1 MATRC
6 LLRPIDTVR
15 ELTVLTTKSVVLV
28 AVPPGFV
35 TLTRPVVPA
44 EGTVAV
50 IWVAEFTVKLV
61 AETLLN
67 ETALLVKPVPL
78 KFVPV
83 IVTVSPTGP

>member
-1 MATRC
+1 LATKC
-6 LLRPIDTVR
+6 LIRSIDTVR
-15 ELTVLTTKSVVLV
+15 EWTVLTTKSVVLV

-35 TLTRPVVPA
+35 TLTRPVVPV

-50 IWVAEFTVKLV
+50 IWVAEFTVKV
-61 AETLLN
+61 AEMLLN
-67 ETALLVKPVPL
+67 ETALVVKPVPL